1 MAETEESNMDDLP
14 RDDIIKANILAY
26 LPHIRTAIQPTDLLK
41 LKCYRKEQRKKIFE
55 LSRKSGDKA
64 VELGLQMLIYDIE
77 DSGRFI
83 AFKELMASENGYPK
97 IARYIDCEIVASDEH
112 FRKLLELFADQI
124 VPVVNPTEI
133 LPTLLARELIT
144 NEDVQRIRA
153 EMYNHGRDAA
163 AWEMLFRLQS
173 RKENWFKE
181 FLVSLIDHGYN
192 DVAEK
197 LEPDMFNKI
206 VVQKNEDTQMNDNSK
221 DSTVSM
227 NSETEEPNAFVT
239 EGCEIGSGED
249 KQTNTDMEMSNL
261 NPESIASSHCKP
273 NELGSN
279 TLKMELDGLGM
290 EFMDMLLPQ
299 NKEAVVTPS
308 ANDDTTSL
316 KAVQA
321 RTSRSVSQ
329 TDDAITADKSET
341 DQFQL
346 KESITQYPDHEKLTH
361 LNMETEETLV
371 KVIARDDITS
381 GLSRQES
388 HENQTQLRIH
398 DDSSKN
404 HVSLSDF
411 SNDEIIRGNLKSFS
425 GYICLCLE
433 PTDFLRLHYFNQEQ
447 RKRLRDCE
455 LSMAVKM
462 GYNIFMNE
470 IDDPGRFVAF
480 YELMAS
486 ENGYPKIAQILK
498 GEFVACDE
506 PYRRLLDLFVD
517 DLLEKIPNPTTLI
530 PILEGFKAINDADA
544 QEIRAEYVNKGHNRA
559 IWVLLFKLPCRVE
572 TWFKDFMN
580 ALIECD
586 LLALAEKLEP
596 DIFKKLM
603 AQHTYDERDSCGTE
617 IEIAT
622 SFDSEEAKSC
632 GNEDVPDFS
641 ELLQSSPVISDEEE
655 TCLKANSAVDDLT
668 SDFNELLNNTDSH
681 ETEIYSRLPK
691 DEARTT
697 VKQTRSQMDATEA
710 GKRLV
715 YDKEFLLACKGSP
728 FSTICPPEIANIPD
742 IDIRMTTRIGIHDT
756 EDNEEN
762 KIRNDLNI
770 IGPERV
776 ISEEEFE
783 INIETDQDDL
793 GTNVDDVDISLRGYQ
808 KELAQ
813 EGCDGENVIVM
824 APTNS
829 GKTRVACRIMQVHL
843 RRKIAER
850 KKGRILF
857 LVENEALAI
866 QQGVV
871 CAERLPTYR
880 TKVFSGNVHRLKKQ
894 MLWDFLERR
903 DIFVVTA
910 QILVN
915 ALKAKKI
922 ESVREFSLIVFD
934 ECHHSNKQHMYNEIM
949 ARYLHLKL
957 REGVESSK
965 MPQIVGLTASLGV
978 GGKTEWGQGVEHMK
992 KIMAN
997 MDAKFLCTVRKPDTI
1012 QELKLYV
1019 NPPVEEL
1026 LPVPGRAVDWFKNAV
1041 EDIAKRIDTHMATHQ
1056 TVRDAAPEDTFIKTA
1071 CRFPPTFGTEK
1082 YLQWN
1087 AEFVKQIAKV
1097 RSKDIRRVINP
1108 CRLHLEVYNKAL
1120 MVHSDARIRDAL
1132 VILEEFME
1140 DFRVVPA
1147 EHRTD
1152 AFLMALYDELLAET
1166 FDTEPEN
1173 PKLLKLEQ
1181 ILSKVLCEDQNG
1193 RGIIFVRTRE
1203 LAQAL
1208 VRWVNETDGLN
1219 ILNASEFVGQS
1230 ASASVGG
1237 MTKSGQKDVLQY
1249 FKDGQHR
1256 LLIATSVAE
1265 EGLDISKCNLVIR
1278 YEHVTN
1284 EIVRLQSR
1292 GRARAENSL
1301 YYVIAEEDSWILA
1314 KEEKNRQCEEL
1325 MNQIVPHLQVFIEDH
1340 ANTWERELLEIQERM
1355 KQEEE
1360 KQAEEREINTAATG
1374 ARFECFNCSSFI
1386 CLSDDIRVIK
1396 DAHHVIIDE
1405 DAKRRLILRRG
1416 APTFTEPE
1424 GAEYGGALYCAN
1436 EECQRELG
1444 SVCTYKFS
1452 EFPLVGLK
1460 NFRIVDRF
1468 GQGRAFKKWKKVNCR
1483 IEEFTFEDLEAV
1495 VAEGLANL

>member
-1 MAETEESNMDDLP
+1 MFFA
-14 RDDIIKANILAY
+14 RFFF
-26 LPHIRTAIQPTDLLK
+26 
-41 LKCYRKEQRKKIFE
+41 CVEQRKKIFE
-55 LSRKSGDKA
+55 LSRKSVDKA
-64 VELGLQMLIYDIE
+64 VELGLRMLIYDIE
-77 DSGRFI
+77 DSGRFT
-83 AFKELMASENGYPK
+83 AFRELMASENGYPK
-97 IARYIDCEIVASDEH
+97 IARYIEGEIVASDEH

-133 LPTLLARELIT
+133 LPSLLTRELIT
-144 NEDVQRIRA
+144 NEDVQRIIA
-153 EMYNHGRDAA
+153 ETHNHGRDVA
-163 AWEMLFRLQS
+163 AWEMLLRLQS
-173 RKENWFKE
+173 RKENWFKD
-181 FLVSLIDHGYN
+181 FLVILIDHGYN

-206 VVQKNEDTQMNDNSK
+206 VVQKNEDTQLSDNLR
-221 DSTVSM
+221 DSNVSM
-227 NSETEEPNAFVT
+227 SSETEEPNAFVT
-239 EGCEIGSGED
+239 EKCEIDSGEH
-249 KQTNTDMEMSNL
+249 KQTNTDMEMTNL
-261 NPESIASSHCKP
+261 NSEPIASSHCKP

-279 TLKMELDGLGM
+279 TLKIELDKLGM
-290 EFMDMLLPQ
+290 EIVDMLLPQ
-299 NKEAVVTPS
+299 NKEAVVTPCV
-308 ANDDTTSL
+308 NDDTTSL
-316 KAVQA
+316 KAIQA
-321 RTSRSVSQ
+321 RTFRSDSQ

-341 DQFQL
+341 DKFQL
-346 KESITQYPDHEKLTH
+346 KESITRYPDHEVLTH

-381 GLSRQES
+381 GLSPQEA
-388 HENQTQLRIH
+388 HENQTQLKIH

-411 SNDEIIRGNLKSFS
+411 SNDEIIKGNLKSFS

-433 PTDFLRLHYFNQEQ
+433 PTDFLRLQYFNQEQ
-447 RKRLRDCE
+447 RKMLRDCE
-455 LSMAVKM
+455 DNMAVKI
-462 GYNIFMNE
+462 GYDIFMNE

-480 YELMAS
+480 YELMAG
-486 ENGYPKIAQILK
+486 ENGYPKIAQLLK

-506 PYRRLLDLFVD
+506 HYRRLLDLFVD

-530 PILEGFKAINDADA
+530 PILERFKAINDADA
-544 QEIRAEYVNKGHNRA
+544 QEIRAEYVNKGHYRA

-596 DIFKKLM
+596 DIYKKLM
-603 AQHTYDERDSCGTE
+603 AQHRYNKQNSCVTETE
-617 IEIAT
+617 IAS
-622 SFDSEEAKSC
+622 SFESGEAKSC
-632 GNEDVPDFS
+632 GNEDVPDVTSAFK
-641 ELLQSSPVISDEEE
+641 ELLH
-655 TCLKANSAVDDLT
+655 
-668 SDFNELLNNTDSH
+668 NTDSH
-681 ETEIYSRLPK
+681 ETEIYCRLPK
-691 DEARTT
+691 EGTQTT
-697 VKQTRSQMDATEA
+697 VKQARSQMYTTEA
-710 GKRLV
+710 GV
-715 YDKEFLLACKGSP
+715 QDAG
-728 FSTICPPEIANIPD
+728 N
-742 IDIRMTTRIGIHDT
+742 
-756 EDNEEN
+756 NEN
-762 KIRNDLNI
+762 TIRNDLNI

-776 ISEEEFE
+776 FSEKEFE

-793 GTNVDDVDISLRGYQ
+793 GTNVNDVDISLRGYQ
-808 KELAQ
+808 EELAQ

-850 KKGRILF
+850 KKVRILF

-866 QQGVV
+866 QQGEV
-871 CAERLPTYR
+871 CAERLPTFR
-880 TKVFSGNVHRLKKQ
+880 TKV
-894 MLWDFLERR
+894 R

-934 ECHHSNKQHMYNEIM
+934 ECHHSNKQHMYNEVM

-957 REGVESSK
+957 REKVDSSE

-978 GGKTEWGQGVEHMK
+978 GGKTELGQGVDHMK
-992 KIMAN
+992 RIMAN
-997 MDAKFLCTVRKPDTI
+997 MDAKFLCTVRNPKTI
-1012 QELKLYV
+1012 QELKSYV

-1026 LPVPGRAVDWFKNAV
+1026 LPVPGRADDSFKNAV
-1041 EDIAKRIDTHMATHQ
+1041 EEIAKRIDAHMATHRAL
-1056 TVRDAAPEDTFIKTA
+1056 RDAAPEDEFIKTK
-1071 CRFPPTFGTEK
+1071 CRFPPTFGTDK

-1087 AEFVKQIAKV
+1087 AEFVKHIAKV

-1132 VILEEFME
+1132 VILKEFME
-1140 DFRVVPA
+1140 DFRVVRA
-1147 EHRTD
+1147 EHPTD
-1152 AFLMALYDELLAET
+1152 DFLMALYDELREET
-1166 FDTEPEN
+1166 FDRELEN
-1173 PKLLKLEQ
+1173 PKLLELER
-1181 ILSKVLCEDQNG
+1181 ILSRVLCDDKNG

-1203 LAQAL
+1203 LALAL
-1208 VRWVNETDGLN
+1208 VRWVNETDCLD
-1219 ILNASEFVGQS
+1219 ILNASDFVGQS

-1292 GRARAENSL
+1292 GRARAKDSL
-1301 YYVIAEEDSWILA
+1301 YYVIAEEGSWILE

-1325 MNQIVPHLQVFIEDH
+1325 MNKVVPDLQVFIQDH
-1340 ANTWERELLEIQERM
+1340 ANVWERELLEIQERM

-1360 KQAEEREINTAATG
+1360 KQVEERELNTAATG
-1374 ARFECFNCSSFI
+1374 VRFECLNCSSFI

-1396 DAHHVIIDE
+1396 YAHHVIIDE
-1405 DAKRRLILRRG
+1405 EAKRRLSLKRG
-1416 APTFTEPE
+1416 APSFIEQE
-1424 GAEYGGALYCAN
+1424 GAQYGGALYCAN
-1436 EECQRELG
+1436 EECQRRLG
-1444 SVCTYKFS
+1444 SICTYKSS
-1452 EFPLVGLK
+1452 EFPLVDLK
-1460 NFRIVDRF
+1460 NFRIVDHL
-1468 GQGRAFKKWKKVNCR
+1468 GKGRSFKKWKKLNCR

-1495 VAEGLANL
+1495 VAERLANV

>member
-1 MAETEESNMDDLP
+1 MVYLSSEMAELEGSSIDDLP

-26 LPHIRTAIQPTDLLK
+26 LPHIRTFIQSTDLLR
-41 LKCYRKEQRKKIFE
+41 LKCYSKEQRKKIFE
-55 LSRKSGDKA
+55 LSRKSVDKA
-64 VELGLQMLIYDIE
+64 VELGLRMLIYDIE
-77 DSGRFI
+77 DSGRFT
-83 AFKELMASENGYPK
+83 AFRELMASENGYPK
-97 IARYIDCEIVASDEH
+97 IARYIEGEIVASDEH

-133 LPTLLARELIT
+133 LPSLLTRELIT
-144 NEDVQRIRA
+144 NEDVQRIIA
-153 EMYNHGRDAA
+153 ETHNHGRDVA
-163 AWEMLFRLQS
+163 AWEMLLRLQS
-173 RKENWFKE
+173 RKENWFKD
-181 FLVSLIDHGYN
+181 FLVILIDHGYN

-206 VVQKNEDTQMNDNSK
+206 VVQKNEDTQLSDNLR
-221 DSTVSM
+221 DSNVSM
-227 NSETEEPNAFVT
+227 SSETEEPNAFVT
-239 EGCEIGSGED
+239 EKCEIDSGEH
-249 KQTNTDMEMSNL
+249 KQTNTDMEMTNL
-261 NPESIASSHCKP
+261 NSEPIASSHCKP

-279 TLKMELDGLGM
+279 TLKIELDELGM
-290 EFMDMLLPQ
+290 EIVDMLLPQ
-299 NKEAVVTPS
+299 NKEAVVTPCV
-308 ANDDTTSL
+308 NDDTTSL
-316 KAVQA
+316 KAIQA
-321 RTSRSVSQ
+321 RTFRSDSQ

-341 DQFQL
+341 DKFQL
-346 KESITQYPDHEKLTH
+346 KESITRYPDHEVLTH

-381 GLSRQES
+381 GLSPQEA
-388 HENQTQLRIH
+388 HENQTQLKIH

-411 SNDEIIRGNLKSFS
+411 SNDEIIKGNLKSFS

-433 PTDFLRLHYFNQEQ
+433 PTDFLRLQYFNQEQ
-447 RKRLRDCE
+447 RKMLRDCE
-455 LSMAVKM
+455 DNMAVKI
-462 GYNIFMNE
+462 GYDIFMNE

-480 YELMAS
+480 YELMAG
-486 ENGYPKIAQILK
+486 ENGYPKIAQLLK

-506 PYRRLLDLFVD
+506 HYRRLLDLFVD

-530 PILEGFKAINDADA
+530 PILERFKAINDADA
-544 QEIRAEYVNKGHNRA
+544 QEIRAEYVNKGHYRA

-596 DIFKKLM
+596 DIYKKLM
-603 AQHTYDERDSCGTE
+603 AQHRYNEQNSCVTETE
-617 IEIAT
+617 IAS
-622 SFDSEEAKSC
+622 SFESGEAKSC

-641 ELLQSSPVISDEEE
+641 ELLQSSPILSDEEE
-655 TCLKANSAVDDLT
+655 TCLKAKSAVDDVT
-668 SDFNELLNNTDSH
+668 SAFKELLHNTDSH
-681 ETEIYSRLPK
+681 ETEIYCRLPK
-691 DEARTT
+691 EGTQTT
-697 VKQTRSQMDATEA
+697 VKQARSQMYTTEA
-710 GKRLV
+710 GV
-715 YDKEFLLACKGSP
+715 QDAG
-728 FSTICPPEIANIPD
+728 N
-742 IDIRMTTRIGIHDT
+742 
-756 EDNEEN
+756 NEN
-762 KIRNDLNI
+762 TIRNDLNI

-776 ISEEEFE
+776 FSEKEFE

-793 GTNVDDVDISLRGYQ
+793 GTNVNDVDISLRGYQ
-808 KELAQ
+808 EELAQ

-850 KKGRILF
+850 KKVRILF

-866 QQGVV
+866 QQGEV
-871 CAERLPTYR
+871 CAERLPTFR
-880 TKVFSGNVHRLKKQ
+880 TKV
-894 MLWDFLERR
+894 R

-934 ECHHSNKQHMYNEIM
+934 ECHHSNKQHMYNEVM

-957 REGVESSK
+957 REKVDSSE

-978 GGKTEWGQGVEHMK
+978 GGKTELGQGVDHMK
-992 KIMAN
+992 RIMAN
-997 MDAKFLCTVRKPDTI
+997 MDAKFLCTVRNPKTI
-1012 QELKLYV
+1012 QELKSYV
-1019 NPPVEEL
+1019 NPPVEAL
-1026 LPVPGRAVDWFKNAV
+1026 
-1041 EDIAKRIDTHMATHQ
+1041 
-1056 TVRDAAPEDTFIKTA
+1056 RDAAPEDEFIKTK
-1071 CRFPPTFGTEK
+1071 CRFPPTFGTDK

-1087 AEFVKQIAKV
+1087 AEFVKHIAKV

-1132 VILEEFME
+1132 VILKEFME
-1140 DFRVVPA
+1140 DFRVVRA
-1147 EHRTD
+1147 EHPTD
-1152 AFLMALYDELLAET
+1152 DFLMALYDELREET
-1166 FDTEPEN
+1166 FDRELEN
-1173 PKLLKLEQ
+1173 PKLLELER
-1181 ILSKVLCEDQNG
+1181 ILSRVLCDDKNG

-1203 LAQAL
+1203 LALAL
-1208 VRWVNETDGLN
+1208 VRWVNETDCLD
-1219 ILNASEFVGQS
+1219 ILNASDFVGQS

-1292 GRARAENSL
+1292 GRARAKDSL
-1301 YYVIAEEDSWILA
+1301 YYVIAEEGSWILE

-1325 MNQIVPHLQVFIEDH
+1325 MNKVVPDLQVFIQDH
-1340 ANTWERELLEIQERM
+1340 ANVWERELLEIQERM

-1360 KQAEEREINTAATG
+1360 KQVEERELNTAATG
-1374 ARFECFNCSSFI
+1374 VRFECLNCSSFI

-1396 DAHHVIIDE
+1396 YAHHVIIDE
-1405 DAKRRLILRRG
+1405 EAKRRLSLKRG
-1416 APTFTEPE
+1416 APSFIEQE
-1424 GAEYGGALYCAN
+1424 GAQYGGALYCAN
-1436 EECQRELG
+1436 EECQRRLG
-1444 SVCTYKFS
+1444 SICTYKSS
-1452 EFPLVGLK
+1452 EFPLVDLK
-1460 NFRIVDRF
+1460 NFRIVDHL
-1468 GQGRAFKKWKKVNCR
+1468 GKGRSFKKWKKLNCR

-1495 VAEGLANL
+1495 VAERLANV

>member
-1 MAETEESNMDDLP
+1 MAELEGSSIDDLP

-26 LPHIRTAIQPTDLLK
+26 LPHIRTFIQSTDLLR
-41 LKCYRKEQRKKIFE
+41 LECYSKEQRKKIFE
-55 LSRKSGDKA
+55 LSRKSVDKA
-64 VELGLQMLIYDIE
+64 VELGLRMLIYDIE
-77 DSGRFI
+77 DSGRFT
-83 AFKELMASENGYPK
+83 AFRELMASENGYPK
-97 IARYIDCEIVASDEH
+97 IARYIEGEIVASDEH

-133 LPTLLARELIT
+133 LPSLLTRELIT
-144 NEDVQRIRA
+144 NEDVQRIIA
-153 EMYNHGRDAA
+153 ETHNHGRDVA
-163 AWEMLFRLQS
+163 AWEMLLRLQS
-173 RKENWFKE
+173 RKENWFKD
-181 FLVSLIDHGYN
+181 FLVILIDHGYN

-206 VVQKNEDTQMNDNSK
+206 VVQKNEDTQLSDNLR
-221 DSTVSM
+221 DSNVSM
-227 NSETEEPNAFVT
+227 SSETEEPNAFVT
-239 EGCEIGSGED
+239 EKCEIDSGEH
-249 KQTNTDMEMSNL
+249 KQTNTDMEMTNL
-261 NPESIASSHCKP
+261 NSEPIASSHCKP

-279 TLKMELDGLGM
+279 TLKIELDKLGM
-290 EFMDMLLPQ
+290 EIVDMLLPQ
-299 NKEAVVTPS
+299 NKEAVVTPCV
-308 ANDDTTSL
+308 NDDTTSL
-316 KAVQA
+316 KAIQA
-321 RTSRSVSQ
+321 RTFRSDSQ

-341 DQFQL
+341 DKFQL
-346 KESITQYPDHEKLTH
+346 KESITRYPDHEVLTH

-381 GLSRQES
+381 GLSPQEA
-388 HENQTQLRIH
+388 HENQTQLKIH

-411 SNDEIIRGNLKSFS
+411 SNDEIIKGNLKSFS

-433 PTDFLRLHYFNQEQ
+433 PTDFLRLQYFNQEQ
-447 RKRLRDCE
+447 RKMLRDCE
-455 LSMAVKM
+455 DNMAVKI
-462 GYNIFMNE
+462 GYDIFMNE

-480 YELMAS
+480 YELMAG
-486 ENGYPKIAQILK
+486 ENGYPKIAQLLK

-506 PYRRLLDLFVD
+506 HYRRLLDLFVD

-530 PILEGFKAINDADA
+530 PILERFKAINDADA
-544 QEIRAEYVNKGHNRA
+544 QEIRAEYVNKGHYRA

-596 DIFKKLM
+596 DIYKKLM
-603 AQHTYDERDSCGTE
+603 AQHRYNKQNSCVTETE
-617 IEIAT
+617 IAS
-622 SFDSEEAKSC
+622 SFESGEAKSC
-632 GNEDVPDFS
+632 GNEDVPDVTSAFK
-641 ELLQSSPVISDEEE
+641 ELLH
-655 TCLKANSAVDDLT
+655 
-668 SDFNELLNNTDSH
+668 NTDSH
-681 ETEIYSRLPK
+681 ETEIYCRLPK
-691 DEARTT
+691 EGTQTT
-697 VKQTRSQMDATEA
+697 VKQARSQMYTTEA

-728 FSTICPPEIANIPD
+728 LSSICPPEIANIPD
-742 IDIRMTTRIGIHDT
+742 IDIRMTTRIGVQDAGN
-756 EDNEEN
+756 NEN
-762 KIRNDLNI
+762 TIRNDLNI

-776 ISEEEFE
+776 FSEKEFE

-793 GTNVDDVDISLRGYQ
+793 GTNVNDVDISLRGYQ
-808 KELAQ
+808 EELAQ

-850 KKGRILF
+850 KKVRILF

-866 QQGVV
+866 QQGEV
-871 CAERLPTYR
+871 CAERLPTFR

-894 MLWDFLERR
+894 MLWDFLEKR

-934 ECHHSNKQHMYNEIM
+934 ECHHSNKQHMYNEVM

-957 REGVESSK
+957 REKVDSSE

-978 GGKTEWGQGVEHMK
+978 GGKTELGQGVDHMK
-992 KIMAN
+992 RIMAN
-997 MDAKFLCTVRKPDTI
+997 MDAKFLCTVRNPKTI
-1012 QELKLYV
+1012 QELKSYV

-1026 LPVPGRAVDWFKNAV
+1026 LPVPGRADDSFKNAV
-1041 EDIAKRIDTHMATHQ
+1041 EEIAKRIDAHMATHRAL
-1056 TVRDAAPEDTFIKTA
+1056 RDAAPEDEFIKTK
-1071 CRFPPTFGTEK
+1071 CRFPPTFGTDK

-1087 AEFVKQIAKV
+1087 AEFVKHIAKV

-1132 VILEEFME
+1132 VILKEFME
-1140 DFRVVPA
+1140 DFRVVRA
-1147 EHRTD
+1147 EHPTD
-1152 AFLMALYDELLAET
+1152 DFLMALYDELREET
-1166 FDTEPEN
+1166 FDRELEN
-1173 PKLLKLEQ
+1173 PKLLELER
-1181 ILSKVLCEDQNG
+1181 ILSRVLCDDKNG

-1203 LAQAL
+1203 LALAL
-1208 VRWVNETDGLN
+1208 VRWVNETDCLD
-1219 ILNASEFVGQS
+1219 ILNASDFVGQS

-1292 GRARAENSL
+1292 GRARAKDSL
-1301 YYVIAEEDSWILA
+1301 YYVIAEEGSWILE

-1325 MNQIVPHLQVFIEDH
+1325 MNKVVPDLQVFIQDH
-1340 ANTWERELLEIQERM
+1340 ANVWERELLEIQERM

-1360 KQAEEREINTAATG
+1360 KQVEERELNTAATG
-1374 ARFECFNCSSFI
+1374 VRFECLNCSSFI

-1396 DAHHVIIDE
+1396 YAHHVIIDE
-1405 DAKRRLILRRG
+1405 EAKRRLSLKRG
-1416 APTFTEPE
+1416 APSFIEQE
-1424 GAEYGGALYCAN
+1424 GAQYGGALYCAN
-1436 EECQRELG
+1436 EECQRRLG
-1444 SVCTYKFS
+1444 SICTYKSS
-1452 EFPLVGLK
+1452 EFPLVDLK
-1460 NFRIVDRF
+1460 NFRIVDHL
-1468 GQGRAFKKWKKVNCR
+1468 GKGRSFKKWKKLNCR

-1495 VAEGLANL
+1495 VAERLANV